1 MWPSGAYPADAI
13 HSITGEAM
21 SSSDTA
27 TVAEAIRRH
36 GEAFLR
42 THAPAADVRRLMA
55 VLPLCR
61 TAALGGHLHRC
72 DHCGHE
78 EPRYNSCG
86 NRHCPNCQVLA
97 RETWLA
103 KQEASLLEVPYFH
116 MVFTLPAELQ
126 PLILQNKKACYTLLF
141 QSVAKTLHIF
151 GRDPRHGFE
160 GQLGFTSV
168 LHTWNQTL
176 GAHAHLHVL
185 LPAGALSEDGT
196 SYRRAGKGKWLFPV
210 RALSRVYRAIFL
222 KGLGRLHRKGLL
234 EFHGKLE
241 EVSEPAGFQSLLN
254 PLYQK
259 EWVVFA
265 KRPFAGPR
273 QVLAYLGRY
282 THKVGISNPRILEVT
297 DQTVTFRHR
306 DPNDPAQKK
315 TLTLPGPEFL
325 RRFFLHVLPDGFTR
339 IRHYGYLGNAVR
351 KQAVA
356 RIRELIG
363 QRAPPPDTES
373 ATERIERVYGINLRQ
388 CPQCKTGQMHP
399 GEVLYPHKGQAP

>member
-1 MWPSGAYPADAI
+1 MAS
-13 HSITGEAM
+13 T
-21 SSSDTA
+21 DTA

-36 GEAFLR
+36 GENYLR
-42 THAPAADVRRLMA
+42 THTPPPGARRIMA

-61 TAALGGHLHRC
+61 TAELGGHLYRC
-72 DHCGHE
+72 DHCGHS

-86 NRHCPNCQVLA
+86 NRHCPNCQVHA

-103 KQEASLLEVPYFH
+103 KQEASLLDVPYFH

-141 QSVAKTLHIF
+141 QSVAKTLHTF
-151 GRDPRHGFE
+151 GRDPRHGLE

-185 LPAGALSEDGT
+185 IPAGALSTDKK
-196 SYRRAGKGKWLFPV
+196 SYRRASGKWIFPV
-210 RALSRVYRAIFL
+210 RALSRVYRAVFL
-222 KGLGRLHRKGLL
+222 KGLEGLRKKGEI
-234 EFHGKLE
+234 EFHGKLNGLGK
-241 EVSEPAGFQSLLN
+241 PKAFRNLLAH
-254 PLYQK
+254 LHAK

-282 THKVGISNPRILEVT
+282 THKVGISNRRIIAVT
-297 DQTVTFRHR
+297 DRNVTFTRR
-306 DPNDPAQKK
+306 DPKNPSQKK
-315 TLTLPGPEFL
+315 TITLEGAEFL
-325 RRFFLHVLPDGFTR
+325 RRYFLHVLPGGFTR
-339 IRHYGYLGNAVR
+339 IRHYGYLGNSVR

-356 RIRELIG
+356 RIRALTG
-363 QRAPPPDTES
+363 QVPPPPKTETS
-373 ATERIERVYGINLRQ
+373 TERMERVYGIHLHQ
-388 CPQCKTGQMHP
+388 CSRCETGRMHP
-399 GEVLYPHKGQAP
+399 AEELRTQKGQSP

>member
-1 MWPSGAYPADAI
+1 MAGV
-13 HSITGEAM
+13 
-21 SSSDTA
+21 DTA

-42 THAPAADVRRLMA
+42 THAASAEVRRLMA

-141 QSVAKTLHIF
+141 QSVAKTLHTF

-160 GQLGFTSV
+160 GQLGFTCV

-185 LPAGALSEDGT
+185 IPAGALSEDGKT
-196 SYRRAGKGKWLFPV
+196 YRRAGKGKWLFPV

-222 KGLGRLHRKGLL
+222 KGLAKLHRKGKL

-241 EVSEPAGFQSLLN
+241 GPRDSLAFQSLVD

-282 THKVGISNPRILEVT
+282 THKVGIANQRILDVSE
-297 DQTVTFRHR
+297 QTVTFRHR
-306 DPNDPAQKK
+306 DPKDPARKK
-315 TLTLPGPEFL
+315 TLTLEGHEFL
-325 RRFFLHVLPDGFTR
+325 RRFFLHTLPAGFTR
-339 IRHYGYLGNAVR
+339 IRHYGYLGNATR
-351 KQAVA
+351 KKAVA
-356 RIRELIG
+356 HIRDLIG
-363 QRAPPPDTES
+363 QTAPPPETET
-373 ATERIERVYGINLRQ
+373 AAERIERVYGVNLRQ
-388 CPQCKTGQMHP
+388 CARCKTGRMHP
-399 GEVLYPHKGQAP
+399 CGEIHPRRGQAP

>member
-1 MWPSGAYPADAI
+1 
-13 HSITGEAM
+13 M

-27 TVAEAIRRH
+27 TVAGAIRRH
-36 GEAFLR
+36 GEAFLQS
-42 THAPAADVRRLMA
+42 HAPPAQTRRLMA

-116 MVFTLPAELQ
+116 MVFTLPSELQ

-141 QSVAKTLHIF
+141 QSAAKTLHTF

-185 LPAGALSEDGT
+185 IPAGALSTDGT
-196 SYRRAGKGKWLFPV
+196 SYRRAGKGRWLFPV
-210 RALSRVYRAIFL
+210 RALSKVHRAVFL
-222 KGLGRLHRKGLL
+222 KGLSKLHRKGKLA
-234 EFHGKLE
+234 FHGTLE
-241 EVSEPAGFQSLLN
+241 VLSTPEAFQSLID

-282 THKVGISNPRILEVT
+282 THKVGIANPRILEVS
-297 DQTVTFRHR
+297 DQTVSFRHR
-306 DPNDPAQKK
+306 DPKDATRKK
-315 TLTLPGPEFL
+315 TLTLQGPEFL
-325 RRFFLHVLPDGFTR
+325 RRFFLHALPDGFTR

-351 KQAVA
+351 KRAVA
-356 RIRELIG
+356 RIREIIG
-363 QRAPPPDTES
+363 QTAPTPNTES
-373 ATERIERVYGINLRQ
+373 APERIQRVYGVNLRQ
-388 CPQCKTGQMHP
+388 CPQCKTGNLHP
-399 GEVLYPHKGQAP
+399 VGELTPFKGQSP